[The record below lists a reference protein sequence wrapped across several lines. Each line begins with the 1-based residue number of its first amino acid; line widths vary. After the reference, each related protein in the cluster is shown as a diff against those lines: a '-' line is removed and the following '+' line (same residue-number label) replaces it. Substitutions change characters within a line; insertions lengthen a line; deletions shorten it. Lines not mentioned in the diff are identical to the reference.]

1 MTTLRSRLRKI
12 CPPSVRPTV
21 SALLARLPQP
31 DRSKVF
37 TGFYTSAGWG
47 KDLETLSG
55 PGSTLEQTAAVRSE
69 LPGLLKELDARSI
82 LDAPCG
88 DLFWMKE
95 CDLGATEY
103 IGMDVVA
110 AIVADNTQRL
120 AGSGRTFVVGD
131 IVNGDLPRVDVI
143 LCRDC
148 LVHLP
153 FDDALAALRN
163 FRRSGSTYLL
173 ATTFT
178 GRTENSDIAN
188 AGGWRPLNLE
198 REPFSLPEPLQ
209 LINERCPVANGKYA
223 DKSLGL
229 WLLSSIPG

>member
-1 MTTLRSRLRKI
+1 M
-12 CPPSVRPTV
+12 
-21 SALLARLPQP
+21 
-31 DRSKVF
+31 F
-37 TGFYTSAGWG
+37 TSIYANAGWG
-47 KDLETLSG
+47 KHLDTVSG
-55 PGSTLEQTAAVRSE
+55 PGSTLEQTAVIRSE
-69 LPGLLKELDARSI
+69 IPELLKTLDARSI

-103 IGMDVVA
+103 IGMDVVP
-110 AIVADNTQRL
+110 AIVADNAKRF
-120 AGSGRTFVVGD
+120 AASGRTFIAGD
-131 IVNGDLPRVDVI
+131 IVKDDLPRVDVI

-178 GRTENSDIAN
+178 GRTGNSDIPA

-198 REPFSLPEPLQ
+198 RAPFSLPAPLQ
-209 LINERCPVANGKYA
+209 LVNECCPVADGKYA